1 MNPKY
6 YLLMKN
12 FIVNLF
18 RKFPGCTGVLLLL
31 LALHLTGVKDLR
43 TSMVEIQDDLFLVFY
58 LYVLGMLFFVMFLL
72 PKVEP
77 SKREK
82 ITWMVVVLS
91 VLVLTII
98 AKIFIA

>member
-1 MNPKY
+1 M
-6 YLLMKN
+6 
-12 FIVNLF
+12 
-18 RKFPGCTGVLLLL
+18 L

>member
-1 MNPKY
+1 M
-6 YLLMKN
+6 
-12 FIVNLF
+12 
-18 RKFPGCTGVLLLL
+18 L

-43 TSMVEIQDDLFLVFY
+43 TSMVEMQDDLFLVFY